1 MKLQINLA
9 TRQYINLRPF
19 DAGLLVVGVLL
30 LVVLAL
36 NVYDLATAAGESRR
50 LSQELAGIA
59 SKGKSAYPPVTD
71 KDWQRLQADIAS
83 ANAIIRKKAF
93 NWLVF
98 LDTMET
104 VLPDG
109 VTITSLEPKAGT
121 GELKLSGAAL
131 SFGGISALLA
141 NMENS
146 RQFAD
151 VYLLSQAEQKFGQTQ
166 KGIVFSLTC
175 KVQL

>member
-9 TRQYINLRPF
+9 TRQYINLRPL
-19 DAGLLVVGVLL
+19 DAGLLVTGVLL
-30 LVVLAL
+30 LMVLAL

-50 LSQELAGIA
+50 LSQELAGTA
-59 SKGKSAYPPVTD
+59 LKGKSAHPPVTD
-71 KDWQRLQADIAS
+71 KDWQRLQADIAG

-98 LDTMET
+98 LDDMET

-109 VTITSLEPKAGT
+109 VTIISLEPKAGT
-121 GELKLSGAAL
+121 GELKLSGSAL

-146 RQFAD
+146 KQFAD

-166 KGIVFSLTC
+166 KGTVFTLTC

>member
-9 TRQYINLRPF
+9 TKQYINLRPF
-19 DAGLLVVGVLL
+19 DAGLTVSILLL
-30 LVVLAL
+30 LVVLTF
-36 NVYDLATAAGESRR
+36 NVYDLAVTSGESRR
-50 LSQELAGIA
+50 LHEELAGVA
-59 SKGKSAYPPVTD
+59 LKGKSAYPPVTD

-83 ANAIIRKKAF
+83 TNAIIRRKAF

-98 LDTMET
+98 LDDMET

-109 VTITSLEPKAGT
+109 VTITSLEPKAET
-121 GELKLSGAAL
+121 GELKLSGIAL
-131 SFGGISALLA
+131 SFSGISALLA

-151 VYLLSQAEQKFGQTQ
+151 VYLLTQTEQKVGQTQ
-166 KGIVFSLTC
+166 KGIAFTLTC
-175 KVQL
+175 KVRL